1 MIDPLSNALKGLQV
15 EETRLATAAE
25 KVSKGD
31 LSAENIVDVKV
42 QTTNVKAQAVVIKK
56 LAETEDEI
64 LDILA

>member
-15 EETRLATAAE
+15 AETRLATAAE